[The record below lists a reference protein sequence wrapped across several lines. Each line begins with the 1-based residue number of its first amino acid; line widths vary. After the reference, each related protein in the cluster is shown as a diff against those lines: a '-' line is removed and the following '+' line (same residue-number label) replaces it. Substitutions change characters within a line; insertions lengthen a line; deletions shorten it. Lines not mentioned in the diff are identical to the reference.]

1 MIILAS
7 KSPRR
12 QKLMYEDITHDF
24 VIKTYEIDEEASYKF
39 PPIKAVEDIA
49 LRKCKE
55 AMKFNPQDTILSADT
70 IVLLNNVIIGKPK
83 DEKDAFNILRKLS
96 GKTHEVITAYCI
108 HTKDKY
114 VLRHVITKVTF
125 YELSDELISSYIASG
140 SPMDK
145 AGAYG
150 YQDNNDFKLVNK
162 VVGSIKNVIGFP
174 SDEIYSDFKK
184 LGLLQ

>member
-1 MIILAS
+1 M
-7 KSPRR
+7 
-12 QKLMYEDITHDF
+12 
-24 VIKTYEIDEEASYKF
+24 
-39 PPIKAVEDIA
+39 
-49 LRKCKE
+49 
-55 AMKFNPQDTILSADT
+55 SADT
-70 IVLLNNVIIGKPK
+70 IVVYNDKILLKPK
-83 DEKDAFNILRKLS
+83 DKEDAFNILRKLS

-114 VLRHVITKVTF
+114 IVNHVITEVTF
-125 YELSDELISSYIASG
+125 NDLSNELINSYIESG

-150 YQDNNDFKLVNK
+150 YQDNNDFRLVKK